1 MPNRLKHKLSRVITS
16 FQLCRSKD
24 PSCPEAPA
32 PAIHRLSPFNPKALD
47 INYPCNLPAPPP
59 STPYYKCQVSR
70 KTMSVGCKCQS
81 RSCPRCCMSDW
92 SIESPDFA
100 CKEEAR
106 WQAKPHLNVPFSFSD
121 ESGDM
126 SPFMVTGKNK
136 NGEINIKKNKV
147 KTGVLSVDT
156 SGCFSS
162 TDVAGEENE
171 TLLCTSRSF
180 SYDSSC
186 EFSHSLDTIARKS
199 EYHEAFNK
207 PIGNKKVI
215 SRKVDGRVKESVAV
229 VKKSQ
234 NPHRDFKRSMLEMI
248 LERQIFEAEDLEELL
263 QCFLSLNSRQYHG
276 VIVQAFS
283 EVWEIVFCDS
293 PVKKRA
299 SIRN

>member
-1 MPNRLKHKLSRVITS
+1 MPNRLKHKLSRIITS

-59 STPYYKCQVSR
+59 STPYYKYCQVSR

-81 RSCPRCCMSDW
+81 RSCPRCCMSEYW
-92 SIESPDFA
+92 SIESPHFA

-106 WQAKPHLNVPFSFSD
+106 RQAKPHLNVPFSFSD

-136 NGEINIKKNKV
+136 NREINIKKNKV

-162 TDVAGEENE
+162 TDVA
-171 TLLCTSRSF
+171 
-180 SYDSSC
+180 
-186 EFSHSLDTIARKS
+186 ARQS

-207 PIGNKKVI
+207 PIGNKKVSNLKNIKKLGHQVSLNRWKRSKTVTSPEIPSPMRSSVLKRVI
-215 SRKVDGRVKESVAV
+215 SRKVDGRVEESVAV

-234 NPHRDFKRSMLEMI
+234 NPHRDFKRG
-248 LERQIFEAEDLEELL
+248 
-263 QCFLSLNSRQYHG
+263 QCWR
-276 VIVQAFS
+276 
-283 EVWEIVFCDS
+283 
-293 PVKKRA
+293 
-299 SIRN
+299 